1 MNNKYPVPQ
10 VSVTSIEND
19 SQYRKV
25 LKRLRSITESLKS
38 TVVSSYDKL
47 YPLTGSIQQ
56 VQVADNGNTPQEVFV
71 PLVSELNDIYD
82 ELTGVND
89 NINFILNH
97 VEL

>member
-1 MNNKYPVPQ
+1 MNNNKYPTPQ
-10 VSVTSIEND
+10 VTMSTEND

-38 TVVSSYDKL
+38 TESYISDKL
-47 YPLTGSIQQ
+47 YPLTGSIQG
-56 VQVADNGNTPQEVFV
+56 VNDNSEIPQEIFV
-71 PLVSELNDIYD
+71 PLVSELNDVYKDLVDI
-82 ELTGVND
+82 ND